1 MPPTHKPTSHRLK
14 ATQQPDFAD
23 LAPSKQELHIL
34 RRQLLHSHLVIVDRA
49 INHVG
54 LLLLQHHH
62 SALDRILDTKTS
74 DDARAFLPD
83 AVAAVGGLPF
93 CGGIPP
99 SVEVVKSVIARV
111 CRRRRGFFMGNLR
124 VNDKDSRGF
133 GKVKRHTA
141 RLERDEEDFDVC
153 VVHEIL
159 NRPLTL

>member
-62 SALDRILDTKTS
+62 SALDRVLDTKTG

-111 CRRRRGFFMGNLR
+111 CRRRRGFSWETYGSMIKTLEASVRLSATPPALSETRKTSTSVLFMKYSIDL
-124 VNDKDSRGF
+124 
-133 GKVKRHTA
+133 
-141 RLERDEEDFDVC
+141 
-153 VVHEIL
+153 
-159 NRPLTL
+159 